1 MINDED
7 VLAVRNATNI
17 VGVISQFVPLKR
29 VGRRWVGLCPFHPE
43 KSPSF
48 SVNEEQGLF
57 YCFGCQKSGDSITF
71 LRELEG
77 LDFVGAVE
85 RLAAKANLSLRYTD
99 ADGGQYRKRRLQL
112 SDLVERAV
120 EWYHQ
125 RLLVGADAGPAR
137 GYLRSRGITGD
148 DVRRFRLGWAPDGWD
163 ELSRALRV
171 SDDDW
176 RDSGLGLINRRGRQ
190 QDFFRSRILFPIFD
204 PQGDPIGFGGRKM
217 QGADG
222 PKYLNPGSTP
232 IYDKSKVL
240 YGLSA
245 AKADI
250 VQVQE
255 AIICEGYTDVIG
267 FFQAGMGRAVATCGT
282 ALTEDHV
289 KLLTRFAKRLVL
301 AFDADGAGQAA
312 AERFHQWEQT
322 YELDVVVANLPDGVD
337 PADLA
342 RQDPAALRA
351 AVERAVPFLGFRLQR
366 ILAAADLHRPEGRA
380 RAAERALDTIAQHP
394 NPLVRDQYLL
404 EVSSHCRIEVDQLRQ
419 LLVRRASGSATYT
432 ESGRRRDRA
441 DGRAGAR
448 RDDRYDRAGRQNQ
461 QSHQSQQYPHD
472 RHDGPGD
479 WHDRDL
485 ADFDDDGGPVGRRGG
500 NGPSRDR
507 SPVIDL
513 RDARRG
519 VHDQVERDALRAA
532 VEAPD
537 ESLAWLDPVLFSEGP
552 YRRAF
557 GALLAWPSLADA
569 LTATEDDD
577 PEVAGLLR
585 QAAAEQTDSTME
597 DAFLRLSQEAVR
609 RVIMDLRQTAL
620 GAENP
625 LALSERL
632 SYVVGLQSTLMSDD
646 STGEAKLQAGTD
658 LLAWLLDQH
667 EGTR

>member
-17 VGVISQFVPLKR
+17 VGVVSQFVPLKR

-99 ADGGQYRKRRLQL
+99 ADGGQFRKRRLQL
-112 SDLVERAV
+112 SDIVERAV

-148 DVRRFRLGWAPDGWD
+148 DVRRFRLGWAPEGWD

-190 QDFFRSRILFPIFD
+190 QDFFRGRILFPIFD

-255 AIICEGYTDVIG
+255 AIVCEGYTDVIG

-342 RQDPAALRA
+342 RQDPVALRA

-380 RAAERALDTIAQHP
+380 RAAERALDAIAQHP

-419 LLVRRASGSATYT
+419 LLTRRPSGAASSA
-432 ESGRRRDRA
+432 GPARRRDRV
-441 DGRAGAR
+441 DGRAVAR
-448 RDDRYDRAGRQNQ
+448 RDDR
-461 QSHQSQQYPHD
+461 
-472 RHDGPGD
+472 RHGPDD

-485 ADFDDDGGPVGRRGG
+485 ADVNDDRG
-500 NGPSRDR
+500 SA
-507 SPVIDL
+507 V
-513 RDARRG
+513 RRG

-537 ESLAWLDPVLFSEGP
+537 ESLGWLDPVLFSEGP

-569 LTATEDDD
+569 LAATEDDD

-632 SYVVGLQSTLMSDD
+632 SYVAGLQSTLMSDD
-646 STGEAKLQAGTD
+646 SAGEAKLQAGTD
-658 LLAWLLDQH
+658 LLALLLDQD